1 MMSLDELNKLLPV
14 VDTTDTDDVLLP
26 THTWLSYHTSTQGY
40 NVVSSTQAKPLPSFG
55 HTAKQAKHDY
65 EVLQG

>member
-1 MMSLDELNKLLPV
+1 MMSLDELNELLPA

-26 THTWLSYHTSTQGY
+26 THTWLSYHTSIQGY
-40 NVVSSTQAKPLPSFG
+40 NVVSNTPGKPLPSLG

>member
-1 MMSLDELNKLLPV
+1 MMSLDELNKLLPE

-26 THTWLSYHTSTQGY
+26 THTWLSYHTSIQGY
-40 NVVSSTQAKPLPSFG
+40 NFVSNSQAKPLSNLG

-65 EVLQG
+65 EVLQP